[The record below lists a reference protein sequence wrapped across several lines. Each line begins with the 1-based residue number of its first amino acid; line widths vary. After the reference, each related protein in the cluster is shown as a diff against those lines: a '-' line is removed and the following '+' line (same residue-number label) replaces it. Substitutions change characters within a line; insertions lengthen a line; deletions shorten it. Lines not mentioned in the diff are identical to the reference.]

1 MVITAL
7 ILIFVTLGIIL
18 LVYLILKK
26 LGYPKAGIY
35 ISIILT
41 LLIVIITTL
50 IIFED
55 DLFTKSDARKLL
67 IEQNIQIRNDFDLRE
82 NKSMFSPGDYY
93 HTFTLIISPDD
104 KLRIIK
110 EIKSASNFVKTDQS
124 ESGLDNQDDYYNGP
138 KRIKNYETEA
148 YFVRELFEPH
158 GKGYAPT
165 WRKIEIDKKANE
177 LIFED
182 IDL

>member
-1 MVITAL
+1 MVIIGF
-7 ILIFVTLGIIL
+7 ILIFVTLGIIFL
-18 LVYLILKK
+18 AYWIPKK

-50 IIFED
+50 TIFED
-55 DLFTKSDARKLL
+55 DLFTKSDAQKLL
-67 IEQNIQIRNDFDLRE
+67 IEQNIQIKDDFDLKE

-93 HTFTLIISPDD
+93 HTFTLIISPND

-110 EIKSASNFVKTDQS
+110 EIKISSNFVKTDQS
-124 ESGLDNQDDYYNGP
+124 ESYLDNQDYYYNGP
-138 KRIKNYETEA
+138 KRIKNYETDEK
-148 YFVRELFEPH
+148 FVRELFEPH

-165 WRKIEIDKKANE
+165 WRKIEIDKKANK

>member
-1 MVITAL
+1 MVIIGL
-7 ILIFVTLGIIL
+7 ILIFATLGIIFL
-18 LVYLILKK
+18 AYWIPKK
-26 LGYPKAGIY
+26 LGYPKTGIY

-50 IIFED
+50 TIFED

-67 IEQNIQIRNDFDLRE
+67 IEQNIQIKDYFDLKE

-93 HTFTLIISPDD
+93 HTFTLIISPND

-110 EIKSASNFVKTDQS
+110 EIISSSNFVKTDQS
-124 ESGLDNQDDYYNGP
+124 ESYLDNQDDYYNGP
-138 KRIKNYETEA
+138 KRIKNYETDEK
-148 YFVRELFEPH
+148 FVRELFEPH

-165 WRKIEIDKKANE
+165 WRKIEIDKKANK